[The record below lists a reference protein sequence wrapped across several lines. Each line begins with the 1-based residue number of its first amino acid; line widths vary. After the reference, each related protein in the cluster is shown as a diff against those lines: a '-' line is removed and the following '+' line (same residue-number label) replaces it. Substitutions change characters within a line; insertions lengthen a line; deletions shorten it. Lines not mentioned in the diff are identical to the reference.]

1 MAIDKITQI
10 FIENAPDSNT
20 DLLEKTYLFLKKEI
34 QDIPFSERNLVYN
47 HGLEFAENVASH
59 SNHVEFTCASLLFDL
74 ARHKKP
80 DIYFK
85 IRKELGENITLLT
98 KSYEFARQKLNDQE
112 PYLRHSFH
120 TALHLANV
128 KSSTPA
134 ICAALLHEL
143 PSRGQTSLGDIAKI
157 FTKEIASLLEK
168 FEKIHHLKVPDN
180 REFIANLKEMVVAMA
195 QDLRVILIKMCS
207 NIDRLTTL
215 ELGSPEKIHNIARES
230 MDILAPIAD
239 LLGIWELRWPLE
251 DLSFKIL
258 QPEEYQKIAEQFRV
272 DEKKNREKYIKK
284 TKNLLAKAAAE
295 AKIPCRID
303 GRFKHFYSIYQ
314 KMKIKNKVFS
324 DIGDVFA
331 LRVVVN
337 SVDECYRMLG
347 IIHRLWKPK
356 QKRIKDYIASP
367 KSNNYQSLH
376 TTVFGLNGRATE
388 FQIRTKTMDEEAN
401 YGIAAHWFYKN
412 TKKKAPDWI
421 QELLLKQQTLKND
434 EEFFSNFS
442 SEILSNRIYVYT
454 PKGDVISLPA
464 GATPVDFAYHIHT
477 ELGNKCFGAIV
488 NDQPVNLNHAL
499 STNDVV
505 QILLD
510 RQKIGPD
517 LEWLN
522 FVKTPLARSQIE
534 NYKYTKTVARSFR
547 L

>member
-1 MAIDKITQI
+1 MAIEKIIQI
-10 FIENAPDSNT
+10 ILENDSQANTKIIES
-20 DLLEKTYLFLKKEI
+20 TYQFLKKEI
-34 QDIPFSERNLVYN
+34 QDIPFAEKNRIYN
-47 HGLEFAENVASH
+47 HSLDVAENIAAH
-59 SNHVEFTCASLLFDL
+59 SGHIEFTCAGLLFDL
-74 ARHKKP
+74 VQHKKP

-85 IRKELGENITLLT
+85 IKKELNENIELLA
-98 KSYEFARQKLNDQE
+98 KSYEFARQKLGDQE
-112 PYLRHSFH
+112 QFLRHSFQ
-120 TALHLANV
+120 TALKLASV

-134 ICAALLHEL
+134 LCTALLHEL
-143 PSRGQTSLGDIAKI
+143 PHRAQTTLTEIEKNSN
-157 FTKEIASLLEK
+157 KEISGLIEK

-180 REFIANLKEMVVAMA
+180 KEFIANLKEMVIAMA

-207 NIDRLTTL
+207 NIDRLTTR
-215 ELGSPEKIHNIARES
+215 ELTTPEKLHDIARES

-258 QPEEYQKIAEQFRV
+258 QPEEYAKISERFRV

-284 TKNLLAKAAAE
+284 TKNILSKAAAE
-295 AKIPCRID
+295 AKISCRID

-314 KMKIKNKVFS
+314 KMKIKNKFFS

-347 IIHRLWKPK
+347 IIHHLWKPK
-356 QKRIKDYIASP
+356 QKRIKDYIATP

-376 TTVFGLNGRATE
+376 TTVFGLNGRPTE
-388 FQIRTKTMDEEAN
+388 FQIRTKEMDDEAS

-412 TKKKAPDWI
+412 TQKKAPDWI
-421 QELLLKQQTLKND
+421 QELLLKQQNLQDD
-434 EEFFSNFS
+434 EEFFSTFS
-442 SEILSNRIYVYT
+442 SEILNNRIYTYT

-464 GATPVDFAYHIHT
+464 GATAVDFAYHIHS
-477 ELGNKCFGAIV
+477 ELGNKCTGAIV
-488 NDQPVNLNHAL
+488 NDIPAPLDRAL

-505 QILLD
+505 QILTNREQL
-510 RQKIGPD
+510 GPNS
-517 LEWLN
+517 EWLD
-522 FVKTPLARSQIE
+522 FVKTSLAKKQIE
-534 NYKYTKTVARSFR
+534 NAKKSTPVARSFR